1 VVYPAD
7 SEMTL
12 RLRLILRVSL
22 ALPAAAAVLFIAAG
36 TWRFWQ
42 GWVFLAIASTYAPF
56 TFLYFYKHDPELIER
71 RLRSKERIPEQKR
84 LMRLLKPVFFVV
96 FLLPGF
102 DYRLGWSRTL
112 LGVVP
117 VWLSLVADG
126 LVLCG
131 LLTVFWVL
139 KVNSYAS
146 RTIEVEAGQ
155 RVISSGPYALVRHPM
170 YSGSLLIWLS
180 IGLGLGS
187 YVAWPAFALLI
198 PFYVYRLLNEEKFLR
213 RELPG
218 YSEYCL
224 RTRFRLVPYV
234 W

>member
-1 VVYPAD
+1 M
-7 SEMTL
+7 SL
-12 RLRLILRVSL
+12 RSRLILRFSL
-22 ALPAAAAVLFIAAG
+22 GMPFLAAMLFIPAG

-42 GWVFLAIASTYAPF
+42 GWTLLAIVFTLPSF
-56 TFLYFYKHDPELIER
+56 TFLYFYKNDRPLLER
-71 RLRSKERIPEQKR
+71 RLRSKEKLSEQKR
-84 LMRLLKPVFFVV
+84 LIQLLKPAFFAVLV
-96 FLLPGF
+96 LPGF

-112 LGVVP
+112 LGAVP
-117 VWLSLVADG
+117 PWLSLVADA
-126 LVLCG
+126 LILAG
-131 LLTVFWVL
+131 LLLVFWTL
-139 KVNSYAS
+139 KVNSFAS

-155 RVISSGPYALVRHPM
+155 TVISSGPYALVRHPL

-180 IGLGLGS
+180 WPLALAS
-187 YVAWPAFALLI
+187 YVTWPAFALLA

-213 RELPG
+213 HELPG

>member
-1 VVYPAD
+1 M
-7 SEMTL
+7 SL
-12 RLRLILRVSL
+12 RSRLILRLSFGLPVTA
-22 ALPAAAAVLFIAAG
+22 ALLFLPAG

-42 GWVFLAIASTYAPF
+42 GWTFLAVAFTYAF
-56 TFLYFYKHDPELIER
+56 SAFRYFYKHDRELMER
-71 RLRSKERIPEQKR
+71 RLRSKEKISEQRR
-84 LMRLLKPVFFVV
+84 LMRWLKPVFFAV
-96 FLLPGF
+96 FLPPGF
-102 DYRLGWSRTL
+102 DYRFGW
-112 LGVVP
+112 
-117 VWLSLVADG
+117 
-126 LVLCG
+126 
-131 LLTVFWVL
+131 
-139 KVNSYAS
+139 S

-155 RVISSGPYALVRHPM
+155 KVISSGPYALVRHPM

-180 IGLGLGS
+180 APLALGS

-198 PFYVYRLLNEEKFLR
+198 PFYVYRLFNEERFLR